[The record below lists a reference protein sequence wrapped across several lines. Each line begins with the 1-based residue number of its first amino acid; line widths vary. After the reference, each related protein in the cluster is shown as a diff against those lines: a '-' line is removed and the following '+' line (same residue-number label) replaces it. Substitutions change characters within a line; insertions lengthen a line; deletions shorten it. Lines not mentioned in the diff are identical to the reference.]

1 MFETIMNIPSFR
13 KSAGLLLGSVLGLT
27 VGAAA
32 QASTEDVTYTYDEA
46 RAGYHNTGQLTTISN
61 GAAIIHYDYNSH
73 GQLVRE
79 RYIIDGQTYTRTYSY
94 DDGNRLRAR
103 SFSDGETWPPSNGQY
118 QYDRAGRLLA
128 IPGAINQIHYSP
140 DAEIA
145 RIDHANGT
153 HTLNSFDAQRKW
165 LLGTKL
171 SKGSQVLFEEQYTRD
186 TVGRISKIRSNRANG
201 NWDYTYDSI
210 NQLTAATNVG
220 NSALTRSFTYSPSGN
235 LLSKSDVGTY
245 SYPAPTAARPH
256 APTKAGSWT
265 FSYDG
270 NGNMVSGK
278 GRSLVYDG
286 KDRPIS
292 VTMGGVTTQ
301 YVYGPDDKRLK
312 KISGGQTT
320 LYLGDDEEILPDGT
334 VIKHLDGS
342 VRRVGTA
349 TNWIHRDHLSSA
361 RMLTNST
368 GTIAAVSRYQPY
380 GKRTDVQQAADTPR
394 ESKGWIG
401 ERDDPETGL
410 TYLNAR
416 YYDADLARFIQSDW
430 FDPTQK
436 NVGTNRYAY
445 SANDP
450 INKFDTNG
458 NFFDW
463 FDSDE
468 DAADFNNRMADRDE
482 SSAEQIRDGNHDF
495 KDNDIA
501 NAHADAFEERSEWFR
516 NRAKQ
521 SRWSKIGGDLLNL
534 VGIGTA
540 ALPLPMKGAVK
551 GQPGTIPKNLTTPI
565 TESPLPAN
573 IAETFRSGTYS
584 TVTLSEATTL
594 YRSYGGSANKV
605 GAYWTRTKPKGP
617 MQSQLDSALAP
628 QWGNSAQQTATITVP
643 KGVTIYEGVAAPQ
656 SVGASSLLGGGN
668 QVYIPRVDPKWLH

>member
-1 MFETIMNIPSFR
+1 MFNTTMNILSFR
-13 KSAGLLLGSVLGLT
+13 RFAGLVVGSVLGLII
-27 VGAAA
+27 GAAA
-32 QASTEDVTYTYDEA
+32 HASTEYVTYTYDEA

-61 GAAIIHYDYNSH
+61 GAAAIQYDYNSH
-73 GQLVRE
+73 GRLVRE
-79 RYIIDGQTYTRTYSY
+79 RYIVDGQTYARTYSY

-140 DAEIA
+140 DAGIS

-153 HTLNSFDAQRKW
+153 HTLNSYDTQRKW

-171 SKGSQVLFEEQYTRD
+171 AKGSQVLLEEQYTRD

-220 NSALTRSFTYSPSGN
+220 NSALTRSFSYSPSGN

-245 SYPAPTAARPH
+245 SYPSPTAARPH

-265 FSYDG
+265 FAYDA

-301 YVYGPDDKRLK
+301 YVYGPDNKRLK

-320 LYLGDDEEILPDGT
+320 LYLGNDEEILPDGT

-342 VRRVGTA
+342 VRRVDTT
-349 TNWIHRDHLSSA
+349 TNWIHRDHMSSV
-361 RMLTNST
+361 RMLTNNA
-368 GTIAAVSRYQPY
+368 GAIAAVSRYQPY

-430 FDPTQK
+430 YGPTDPY
-436 NVGTNRYAY
+436 VGTNRYGYALNNPISFKDPSGHRIDDFNEIGNSGVTSGARNQREYGQFREARNRETSTRSERRSYDY
-445 SANDP
+445 SDYRENGNDFRDKKSSERYDYNRFDYGNRDLIDP
-450 INKFDTNG
+450 VERAKEHRIEAWSQAQKNINPYGDYIRPSLGPFDAIGGITNG
-458 NFFDW
+458 PKLL
-463 FDSDE
+463 
-468 DAADFNNRMADRDE
+468 AAVVFAKP
-482 SSAEQIRDGNHDF
+482 AAKFLG
-495 KDNDIA
+495 A
-501 NAHADAFEERSEWFR
+501 N
-516 NRAKQ
+516 
-521 SRWSKIGGDLLNL
+521 
-534 VGIGTA
+534 
-540 ALPLPMKGAVK
+540 
-551 GQPGTIPKNLTTPI
+551 
-565 TESPLPAN
+565 
-573 IAETFRSGTYS
+573 
-584 TVTLSEATTL
+584 
-594 YRSYGGSANKV
+594 
-605 GAYWTRTKPKGP
+605 
-617 MQSQLDSALAP
+617 
-628 QWGNSAQQTATITVP
+628 
-643 KGVTIYEGVAAPQ
+643 GV
-656 SVGASSLLGGGN
+656 
-668 QVYIPRVDPKWLH
+668 RVDSKTLWKGKGRERLDVENPNPSQRPGQLHYQDQKNIKHIYDPKTNSFPTAPASVNKLLKNNDFRRAIDKGLKKYLGE